1 MNRVAGTA
9 TAGDRLA
16 WTVFLAAAAHGMVI
30 LGVGFSPPRSGAP
43 EEVPTLEVTLLE
55 DPVPGQPDPAD
66 ARYLAQASQAGAGN
80 VSEQVAPEFHDTP
93 PAPETPEAVERGP
106 DAERQ
111 EADAEAATGE
121 RIASWAAPLQATI
134 APLAPETETRRM
146 EALPDG
152 GVTRVT
158 ATDRREYFVSV
169 DARESVFAEYL
180 AAWKARMERLGTVN
194 YPTVAEQRRSGNP
207 VVEVAVA
214 ADGRLEEV
222 RVTRSSGQPALDQA
236 AIDLARLASPY
247 DPFPPA
253 VRARY
258 DVLRFAYEWRFIEG
272 RATEG
277 TLRATPP

>member
-121 RIASWAAPLQATI
+121 RIASWAAPLQAAIARPRPKTSATERVFRHKPLLTAPITI
-134 APLAPETETRRM
+134 ISRVPLR
-146 EALPDG
+146 
-152 GVTRVT
+152 
-158 ATDRREYFVSV
+158 
-169 DARESVFAEYL
+169 
-180 AAWKARMERLGTVN
+180 
-194 YPTVAEQRRSGNP
+194 P
-207 VVEVAVA
+207 VC
-214 ADGRLEEV
+214 
-222 RVTRSSGQPALDQA
+222 GQPGEPEL
-236 AIDLARLASPY
+236 
-247 DPFPPA
+247 PPA
-253 VRARY
+253 ASLWLVVAHKNRTRKTRLHPLRHPVKRGIWAQAESARSASQSPAPGSEWASSSVTMTRA
-258 DVLRFAYEWRFIEG
+258 
-272 RATEG
+272 
-277 TLRATPP
+277 